1 MRDARGKK
9 MNRHCTAFCFDKIRF
24 EILKDFVE
32 KVRKE
37 IDKERKDRE
46 LNEETLLTLLEEA
59 CGKLN
64 YINTDG

>member
-1 MRDARGKK
+1 
-9 MNRHCTAFCFDKIRF
+9 
-24 EILKDFVE
+24 LKDFVE

-64 YINTDG
+64 YINTDV